1 MGRDRTV
8 TEETPNDLAAIAAL
22 GDPSRRA
29 LYDFIVEAGRWV
41 SRDEAA
47 EAVGLERGTATHH
60 LERLADDGLLD
71 VEYRR
76 LSGRRGP
83 GAGRPAK
90 LYRRAQRQF
99 GVSLPPR
106 DYELAGRL
114 LAAAADEARTEHVD
128 IDSALSNVCGAEGR
142 AIGERIRD
150 AMRRSRGRSR
160 KAQLGAVADTLAE
173 LGYEPALHDDGTV
186 VLRNCPFHDLA
197 QRHTELVCG
206 MNLCLVS
213 AALEVADTAGVTA
226 VLEPEPGHC
235 CVKLRPR

>member
-1 MGRDRTV
+1 MS
-8 TEETPNDLAAIAAL
+8 EESVQSGNDLAAIAAL

-29 LYDFIVEAGRWV
+29 LYDFIVAAGRWV
-41 SRDEAA
+41 SREEAA

-99 GVSLPPR
+99 DVTLPPR
-106 DYELAGRL
+106 DYERAGRL
-114 LAAAADEARTEHVD
+114 LAAAADQARTEHVD
-128 IDSALSNVCGAEGR
+128 IGTALDDVCRAEGT
-142 AIGERIRD
+142 AIAARIRA
-150 AMRRSRGRSR
+150 AMQRSSARSRTARV
-160 KAQLGAVADTLAE
+160 QAVSETLDE
-173 LGYEPALHDDGTV
+173 FGYETARRDDGTI
-186 VLRNCPFHDLA
+186 VLRNCPFHELA

-206 MNLCLVS
+206 MNHCLVS
-213 AALEVADTAGVTA
+213 SALDAASIAGLHA
-226 VLEPEPGHC
+226 VLDPEPGLC
-235 CVKLRPR
+235 CVKLQPRP